1 MPRVNFMQALFTPM
15 KDPSG
20 KAQKLAKEHTDEQTY

>member
-1 MPRVNFMQALFTPM
+1 MQAQFMPL

-20 KAQKLAKEHTDEQTY
+20 KAQKLAKEHTDEQTD